1 MTNQE
6 LRSQTVAVV
15 EVEGQRTV
23 EDMTVEVRVVVR
35 LVREGGGRGWG
46 DGGRGMGGWERETPP
61 LTTSG
66 LSHCHCSWCQLQHGP
81 GERGRERGGV
91 RGGLPVGSEVKGERD
106 EEESVSERLGQCG
119 RGTEAS
125 FPLLVQQHHWSHLL
139 AHCRVRSS
147 LRC

>member
-1 MTNQE
+1 M
-6 LRSQTVAVV
+6 R
-15 EVEGQRTV
+15 
-23 EDMTVEVRVVVR
+23 
-35 LVREGGGRGWG
+35 GG
-46 DGGRGMGGWERETPP
+46 
-61 LTTSG
+61 
-66 LSHCHCSWCQLQHGP
+66 
-81 GERGRERGGV
+81 ERGGV

-119 RGTEAS
+119 WGTEAS